1 VTFDGDYA
9 ILKAQNHKEGA
20 TMDALETGKRIQ
32 ELRKQHGWTQ
42 KELAERICVSD
53 KAVSKWE
60 RGLNFPDMALLKPL
74 ANVLDTSVME
84 LLGIENEQPAQTA
97 EMMTEVAAEETAR
110 LQKEIRNRA
119 LICLTA
125 GVIWIISQLVIAN
138 AMTRLGFYDK
148 TIQVCSIGMSGFAGS
163 LIGNSLWIWRK
174 HRK

>member
-1 VTFDGDYA
+1 
-9 ILKAQNHKEGA
+9 
-20 TMDALETGKRIQ
+20 MDALETGKRIQ

-74 ANVLDTSVME
+74 AEVLETSVTE
-84 LLGIENEQPAQTA
+84 LLGLEAEEQKV
-97 EMMTEVAAEETAR
+97 ELVTEVAAEETAR

>member
-1 VTFDGDYA
+1 
-9 ILKAQNHKEGA
+9 
-20 TMDALETGKRIQ
+20 MDALETGKRIQ

-74 ANVLDTSVME
+74 AEVLGTSVTE
-84 LLGIENEQPAQTA
+84 LLGLEAEEQKV
-97 EMMTEVAAEETAR
+97 ERVTEVAAEETAR

>member
-1 VTFDGDYA
+1 
-9 ILKAQNHKEGA
+9 
-20 TMDALETGKRIQ
+20 MDAMETGKRIQ
-32 ELRKQHGWTQ
+32 EMRKQHGWTQ

-97 EMMTEVAAEETAR
+97 EMMTVVAAEETAR
-110 LQKEIRNRA
+110 LRKEIRNRA

-148 TIQVCSIGMSGFAGS
+148 TIQTFSIGMSGFAGS

>member
-1 VTFDGDYA
+1 
-9 ILKAQNHKEGA
+9 
-20 TMDALETGKRIQ
+20 MDALETGKRIQ

-74 ANVLDTSVME
+74 ADTLETSVTE

-97 EMMTEVAAEETAR
+97 EMVTAVAAEETAR
-110 LQKEIRNRA
+110 MRKEIRNRG
-119 LICLTA
+119 LICLVS
-125 GVIWIISQLVIAN
+125 GVVWMVTQIVISSTMNRMGV
-138 AMTRLGFYDK
+138 YDK
-148 TIQVCSIGMSGFAGS
+148 TIHVCTLGMTGCAGS
-163 LIGNSLWIWRK
+163 LVGNSFWRWWK